1 MSISSKNQIIEVLKR
16 KASLKQSVFRKTI
29 DVFND
34 FKTEAEKLAD
44 ELKADMEKI
53 DENVVV
59 EFQVKGDFEFHIKFG
74 GDILVFYMHT
84 NVFDFPKNHNIW
96 NNSYVKEDELRA
108 YCGMINIYNFLAD
121 SMKYNRVNDLGYL
134 VGRLFVNK
142 DLHYFVEG
150 KKQMGVL
157 YNDFINETITPKKSR
172 AIIETAI
179 LYSLDFD
186 LLTPPYNNMREVS
199 VMDIMEAT
207 NAIKIQT
214 GKRLGFKFQ
223 TDSDNFE

>member
-1 MSISSKNQIIEVLKR
+1 MLTPSKNQIIEVLKR

-34 FKTEAEKLAD
+34 FKTEAEKLAE
-44 ELKADMEKI
+44 ELKVDMEKI
-53 DENVVV
+53 DKHVVI
-59 EFQVKGDFEFHIKFG
+59 EFQVKGDYEFHIKFG

-121 SMKYNRVNDLGYL
+121 SMKYNRVNDIGYL
-134 VGRLFVNK
+134 VGRFFVNN

-150 KKQMGVL
+150 KKQMGIL
-157 YNDFINETITPKKSR
+157 FNDFINETINTKKVR
-172 AIIETAI
+172 AIIETSI

-199 VMDIMEAT
+199 VMDIIEVT
-207 NAIKIQT
+207 NAMKIKT

-223 TDSDNFE
+223 VDSDNFE

>member
-1 MSISSKNQIIEVLKR
+1 MSTSSEKQIIDVLKR
-16 KASLKQSVFRKTI
+16 KACLKQNVFRKTI
-29 DVFND
+29 DIFND
-34 FKTEAEKLAD
+34 FKTEAEKLAE
-44 ELKADMEKI
+44 ELKKDMGNI
-53 DENVVV
+53 DESVVV
-59 EFQVKGDFEFHIKFG
+59 EFLIKGDFEFHIKFG

-96 NNSYVKEDELRA
+96 NNSYVKEDELRT

-121 SMKYNRVNDLGYL
+121 SVKYNRVNDIGYL
-134 VGRLFVNK
+134 VGRVFINK

-150 KKQMGVL
+150 KKQMGIL
-157 YNDFINETITPKKSR
+157 FNDFINETINTKKIR
-172 AIIETAI
+172 AIIESSM

-186 LLTPPYNNMREVS
+186 LLTPPYNNMSELS
-199 VMDIMEAT
+199 VMDIIEVT
-207 NAIKIQT
+207 NAMKVKT

>member
-1 MSISSKNQIIEVLKR
+1 MSTSSEKQIIDVLKR
-16 KASLKQSVFRKTI
+16 KACLKQNVFRKTI
-29 DVFND
+29 DIFND
-34 FKTEAEKLAD
+34 FKTEAEKLAE
-44 ELKADMEKI
+44 ELKKDMGNI
-53 DENVVV
+53 DESVVV
-59 EFQVKGDFEFHIKFG
+59 EFLIKGDFEFHIKFG

-96 NNSYVKEDELRA
+96 NNSYVKEDELRT

-121 SMKYNRVNDLGYL
+121 SVKYNRVNDIGYL
-134 VGRLFVNK
+134 VGRVFINK

-150 KKQMGVL
+150 KKQMGIL
-157 YNDFINETITPKKSR
+157 FNDFINETINTKKIR

-186 LLTPPYNNMREVS
+186 LLTPPYNNMRELS
-199 VMDIMEAT
+199 VMDIIEVT
-207 NAIKIQT
+207 NAMKVKT

>member
-1 MSISSKNQIIEVLKR
+1 MTISSKKQIIDVLKH

-34 FKTEAEKLAD
+34 FKNEAEKLAE
-44 ELKADMEKI
+44 ELKNDMDKI
-53 DENVVV
+53 DETVVV

-74 GDILVFYMHT
+74 GDILVFFMHT
-84 NVFDFPKNHNIW
+84 NVFEFPKNHNIW

-108 YCGMINIYNFLAD
+108 FCGMINVYNFLAD
-121 SMKYNRVNDLGYL
+121 SLKYNRVNDIGYL
-134 VGRLFVNK
+134 VGRFFVNN

-150 KKQMGVL
+150 KKQMGIL
-157 YNDFINETITPKKSR
+157 FNDFINEAITPKKIRS
-172 AIIETAI
+172 IIESAI

-199 VMDIMEAT
+199 VMDIIEVT
-207 NAIKIQT
+207 NAMKIKT

-223 TDSDNFE
+223 ADNNNFE